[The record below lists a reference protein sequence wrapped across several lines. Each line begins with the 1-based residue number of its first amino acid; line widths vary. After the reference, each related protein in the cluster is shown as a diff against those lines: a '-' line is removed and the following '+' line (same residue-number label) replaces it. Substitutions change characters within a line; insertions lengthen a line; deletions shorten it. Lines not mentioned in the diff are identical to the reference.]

1 MEKKTGA
8 NENLIL
14 SVWFLLKRNL
24 VLILAIVLL
33 STACGLVYGFV
44 KKPNYTATQEI
55 VFTAID
61 QKSDDIVTNYRAM
74 EALRGTV
81 VDFCNEGVVVDRA
94 DFYYLTFIQKSSAAG
109 PDYTVDDFIYE
120 IQNTEDPYSTSDSG
134 TTNRGYI
141 TRENVYVSASV
152 ETDNVGEY
160 AFSMGYTDKNKQD
173 AIIKAKLYRL
183 AFEREIQPEAG
194 KSGVKYFD
202 GVTINVIDLESSGV
216 TSDVSKVK
224 FAAIGLIIG
233 VVLSAVA
240 VYIINVTDTTIK
252 TKEELEEITEST
264 VIAYI
269 NDQEGGKR

>member
-1 MEKKTGA
+1 MENKTGA
-8 NENLIL
+8 NDNLIL
-14 SVWFLLKRNL
+14 SIWFALKRNFVL
-24 VLILAIVLL
+24 VLAIVLF
-33 STACGLVYGFV
+33 STASGLIYGFI

-61 QKSDDIVTNYRAM
+61 QKSDDIVTNYRVM
-74 EALRGTV
+74 EALRGTI
-81 VDFCNEGVVVDRA
+81 VDFCDEGVVVDRA
-94 DFYYLTFIQKSSAAG
+94 DFYYLTFVQKSAGAG

-120 IQNTEDPYSTSDSG
+120 IQNTEDPYNTSDPG
-134 TTNRGYI
+134 ITNRGYI

-160 AFSMGYTDKNKQD
+160 AFSMGYTDGNEKD

-183 AFEREIQPEAG
+183 AFEREIQPETG

-202 GVTINVIDLESSGV
+202 GVIINIIDLESSGV

-224 FAAIGLIIG
+224 FAVIGLIIG
-233 VVLSAVA
+233 VVLSAIA
-240 VYIINVTDTTIK
+240 VYIINVTDTTVK
-252 TKEELEEITEST
+252 TKEELEEITDST
-264 VIAYI
+264 VLAYI